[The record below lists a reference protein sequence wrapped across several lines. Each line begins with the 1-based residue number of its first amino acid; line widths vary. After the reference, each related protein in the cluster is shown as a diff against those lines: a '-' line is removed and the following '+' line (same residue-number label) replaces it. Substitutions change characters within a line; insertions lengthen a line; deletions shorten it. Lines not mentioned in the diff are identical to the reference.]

1 VNGSSSS
8 SAQIVRNGAALGGS
22 GTVGAL
28 VVQGGGTI
36 APGNSPGILTVTG
49 NAVWEAGGNYNW
61 QLLDATGAAGAGWD
75 QLVITGMLDL
85 TGLTSANRFK
95 VNPWTIST
103 FEGSTGEALNFN
115 GGSNYSW
122 TIATASGGI
131 TGFNANNF
139 FINTAAVNGTNGFT
153 NSFPGGFSMSQSGNN
168 LNLNYDPT
176 PVPEPASAFTV
187 LALFSGAVMQRRK
200 RVVRS

>member
-1 VNGSSSS
+1 MIWRSHP
-8 SAQIVRNGAALGGS
+8 L
-22 GTVGAL
+22 
-28 VVQGGGTI
+28 
-36 APGNSPGILTVTG
+36 
-49 NAVWEAGGNYNW
+49 NW
-61 QLLDATGAAGAGWD
+61 QLLNATGAAGTGWD

-139 FINTAAVNGTNGFT
+139 FINTAAVNGTNGFS
-153 NSFPGGFSMSQSGNN
+153 NSYTGTFSVSVDGNN
-168 LNLNYDPT
+168 LNLVYGPT
-176 PVPEPASAFTV
+176 PVPEPASTFAV
-187 LALFSGAVMQRRK
+187 LALFSSGVLQRRK
-200 RVVRS
+200 RVVRR